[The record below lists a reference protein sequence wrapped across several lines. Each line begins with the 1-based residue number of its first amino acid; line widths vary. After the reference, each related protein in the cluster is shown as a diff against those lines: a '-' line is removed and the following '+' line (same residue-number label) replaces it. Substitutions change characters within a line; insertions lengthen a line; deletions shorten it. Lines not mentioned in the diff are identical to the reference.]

1 MHQYS
6 NIDGW
11 LSLPHDIA
19 IKAAQ
24 KQGAGLVDNY
34 QKEQLDDSLRYVKNF
49 RTAID
54 IGAHIGIMSY
64 NLSKQFNQVYA
75 YEIQPDVYHCLTENL
90 KSKNV
95 TNVITHNVGI
105 GSKEENVDLNFEERK
120 TFSTHVKP
128 NSIGQYRVMPLDAY
142 GLDNV
147 DFIKIDAEGYEPLIA
162 LGAIETIKKSK
173 PPILFERKQHP
184 ERYGYQRDS
193 IIEILK
199 PYGYKI
205 LKEFGRKNALIGCV

>member
-1 MHQYS
+1 MHQYK

-11 LSLPHDIA
+11 ISLANDIA
-19 IKAAQ
+19 IKSAQ
-24 KQGAGLVDNY
+24 KQGNGLIDDY
-34 QKEQLDDSLRYVKNF
+34 QKDQLDDSLKFVKQF

-64 NLSKQFNQVYA
+64 NLSKQFEQVYA
-75 YEIQPDVYHCLTENL
+75 FEIQPDVYSCLLTNL
-90 KSKNV
+90 KTKNIS
-95 TNVITHNVGI
+95 NVLTHNVGI
-105 GSKEENVDLNFEERK
+105 GDKQEKVDLNFEERK

-128 NSIGQYRVMPLDAY
+128 NSTGDYQIMPLDAY
-142 GLDNV
+142 KLNTV

-162 LGAIETIKKSK
+162 LGAIETIKKTK